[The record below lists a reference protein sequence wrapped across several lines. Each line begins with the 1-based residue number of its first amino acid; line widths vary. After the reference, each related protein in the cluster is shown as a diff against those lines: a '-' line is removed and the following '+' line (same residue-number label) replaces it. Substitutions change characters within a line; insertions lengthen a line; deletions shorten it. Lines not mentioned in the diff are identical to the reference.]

1 MIKKLAAVMLAA
13 VMLCGTA
20 VPVSAAEAPAAGTDN
35 VNASEVSVT
44 ETAADTQAS
53 LPFAERSAVTSVTMK
68 KSKAILTWQP
78 VTGAAGY
85 EIYQKSSGS
94 DWTYAAEVS
103 SDTLGYTASGLSVYK
118 KYSFKVRAYAGS
130 STSSKTTASSSS
142 AAASAAAADNNY
154 SDFSD
159 VVSGYVITDSW
170 SYGKLAWPIPARH
183 HVSSYFGRRTAPTY
197 GASTYHEGIDIGISS
212 GTRVICAAD
221 GVVAAVGSSGAR
233 GRYVLVRHANG
244 LTTRYQHLSKSLVK
258 RGQRVLR
265 GQTIA
270 RSGNTGISTGPH
282 LHFEVLKNGRAV
294 NPLKYFSR

>member
-1 MIKKLAAVMLAA
+1 MRHGGTCFGGRGAGSRYGQRERVRGLSHRNSGRHSGV
-13 VMLCGTA
+13 TA
-20 VPVSAAEAPAAGTDN
+20 VCRA
-35 VNASEVSVT
+35 
-44 ETAADTQAS
+44 Q
-53 LPFAERSAVTSVTMK
+53 RSHFSNNE

-197 GASTYHEGIDIGISS
+197 GP
-212 GTRVICAAD
+212 
-221 GVVAAVGSSGAR
+221 
-233 GRYVLVRHANG
+233 RHTMKA
-244 LTTRYQHLSKSLVK
+244 
-258 RGQRVLR
+258 
-265 GQTIA
+265 
-270 RSGNTGISTGPH
+270 
-282 LHFEVLKNGRAV
+282 
-294 NPLKYFSR
+294 